1 MQKSS
6 NTISSSFIKT
16 IRGRLANNLQVRRT
30 LPHRGRLHFDRKL
43 PFLCV
48 YRRPRGR
55 EDTGTKKLVQGEA
68 SYLIASGLRQAQ
80 KDLGSLVRGLS
91 EELIESFGAFL
102 VLEVWSARENGS
114 SENAEVGPRRPVFYI
129 YASKDPAA
137 TTTVEVLE
145 AELKKIQLGKRRARV
160 LIHTTGKTSPP
171 GFPELLTPRTKK
183 LPGYTVIGLKVDPV
197 YRDALTG
204 QLFPLVLRRLH
215 RQLAR
220 AFKKTFFEF
229 SRSRTTLHPNHFL
242 SLGRRAMVKAV
253 WEVDRQ
259 LAQVSDAFDF
269 LLYVTPTNADSAWTA
284 FKKNGFSLVPAF
296 TYRPLPVDP
305 ALLKRQLYAIPLERI
320 EGPVIAQI
328 FREKQ
333 EELDRKIG
341 MLNDRGTRRF
351 LWGSLQLYGGLD
363 KPTYETALDLLNR
376 LSPYNRDDSAKG
388 YIDAEAFARRAADE
402 IDFFQT
408 MHPEISSDIEIRKD
422 ISGLMVSRNKLLIGR
437 SIKVPVTRLE
447 ALIQHEVGTHMLTYF
462 NGKSQPFKQLYSGLA
477 GYEEFQEGLAVLAEY
492 LAGGL
497 TRPRIRLL
505 AARVIA
511 AHCLIEGASFVETHR
526 ELNHAFG
533 FSQRTAFMVTLRT
546 FRSGGLTKDAVY
558 LKGFLNLIQHVKRG
572 AELDPLF
579 VGKIGAAHIP
589 IVKEL
594 QWRKVL
600 HPAPLRPRYML
611 DPKFPERLAKL
622 KSSNIMNVMSERRK

>member
-1 MQKSS
+1 MENPSK
-6 NTISSSFIKT
+6 TISPSLIRT
-16 IRGRLANNLQVRRT
+16 IRDRLARNLRVRRT
-30 LPHRGRLHFDRKL
+30 LPYRGRLHFDRKL

-48 YRRPRGR
+48 YRRPRKR
-55 EDTGTKKLVQGEA
+55 EDAGTEKLVQGEA
-68 SYLIASGLRQAQ
+68 SYLIASGHRQAQ
-80 KDLGSLVRGLS
+80 KDLSSLVQGLA
-91 EELIESFGAFL
+91 EELIEIFGAFL
-102 VLEVWSARENGS
+102 VLEVWSASENGN
-114 SENAEVGPRRPVFYI
+114 SENAEAGPRRPAFHI
-129 YASKDPAA
+129 YSSNDFTAA
-137 TTTVEVLE
+137 TTVEVLE
-145 AELKKIQLGKRRARV
+145 AELKKIHLRKRRAKV
-160 LIHTTGKTSPP
+160 HIQKTGKIAPP

-197 YRDALTG
+197 YRDVETG

-215 RQLAR
+215 RQLDR
-220 AFKKTFFEF
+220 AFMKTFFEF
-229 SRSRTTLHPNHFL
+229 SRSQTSLHPTHFL

-253 WEVDRQ
+253 WEVDQQ
-259 LAQVSDAFDF
+259 LAQVGDAFDF

-284 FKKNGFSLVPAF
+284 FKKNGFSLIPAF

-341 MLNDRGTRRF
+341 MLNDRGSRRF
-351 LWGSLQLYGGLD
+351 LWGSLQLYSGHD

-376 LSPYNRDDSAKG
+376 LPPHSRDDSAEG
-388 YIDAEAFARRAADE
+388 YTDAEAFARRAADE
-402 IDFFQT
+402 IAYYRT
-408 MHPEISSDIEIRKD
+408 IHPEISSEIEVRKD
-422 ISGLMVSRNKLLIGR
+422 ISGLMVSRNKLLIGK
-437 SIKVPVTRLE
+437 SIKVPVVRLE
-447 ALIQHEVGTHMLTYF
+447 ALIQHEVGTHLLTYV

-511 AHCLIEGASFVETHR
+511 VRLLIDGASFVETYR
-526 ELNHAFG
+526 ELNRTFG
-533 FSQRTAFMVTLRT
+533 FAQRTAFMVTMRT

-558 LKGFLNLIQHVKRG
+558 LKGFLNLIQNIKKG
-572 AELDPLF
+572 EELDPLF

-622 KSSNIMNVMSERRK
+622 KSLNIMNVLIERRK